1 MVLGS
6 VGHNKSINTSTHIQC
21 LYNQDNRI
29 PIPLIVQMSSFY
41 FHLTFKICSI
51 SDTILVD
58 KSMKVPKMSSEFLRF
73 PQSTLSDM
81 VGKGGLLD
89 IPKWVNL

>member
-6 VGHNKSINTSTHIQC
+6 VGHNKSINISTHIQC
-21 LYNQDNRI
+21 LYNQDNLI
-29 PIPLIVQMSSFY
+29 LIPLIVQMSSFY
-41 FHLTFKICSI
+41 FHLTFKICPI

-81 VGKGGLLD
+81 VGRGGLLD
-89 IPKWVNL
+89 IPKGVNL